1 MTSTHQQWRKNQYYA
16 YDPYSQD
23 IAPALL
29 NSVDIKKYIDI
40 GCLLDKKTFDSEL
53 LKPASYEMRF
63 LGKLYDWVITDE
75 GQLKPRCRE
84 IVDKKPAIPKK
95 LHTYLRRNSITY
107 LWMAE
112 QLFLPEYIAARF
124 NLHIRHVHKGL
135 LLGTGPLV
143 DSGFSGSLLIPLH
156 NLTNNNYEIC
166 GGDGIIWVEFTKLSE
181 NEYWKHKN
189 KEGVKRP
196 ENLIQFPN
204 AKDLDDPLAY
214 FLKSG
219 VTAQGGVQSAFH
231 GALDETRTA
240 AETARKGQKK
250 LEIRPKKSRDTT
262 DRFTKLY
269 TWIGVAT
276 AILVVAAIAT
286 IVVQGYSLVSQVVT
300 TTNEVHQQV
309 KADRQQASENT
320 QSVTERIENLEER
333 LENTTS
339 DFGALKDR
347 VDLIQQERPP
357 APQNTED

>member
-1 MTSTHQQWRKNQYYA
+1 MTSTHQQWRNNQYYA
-16 YDPYSQD
+16 YDPYAQD

-29 NSVDIKKYIDI
+29 NSVDIKKYVDI
-40 GCLLDKKTFDSEL
+40 GCLLDKATFHSDL

-84 IVDKKPAIPKK
+84 IVDKKPTI
-95 LHTYLRRNSITY
+95 LRRNSTTY

-156 NLTNNNYEIC
+156 NLTNNDYDIS

-181 NEYWKHKN
+181 NEYWGHKN

-240 AETARKGQKK
+240 AETARKGA
-250 LEIRPKKSRDTT
+250 EEARDSAEKSRETT
-262 DRFTKLY
+262 DRFRKLY

-300 TTNEVHQQV
+300 TTSEVHQQV

-320 QSVTERIENLEER
+320 QSVTERIENLEEW

>member
-1 MTSTHQQWRKNQYYA
+1 MTSTHQQWRANQYYA
-16 YDPYSQD
+16 YDPYSRD

-40 GCLLDKKTFDSEL
+40 GCLLETATFDSDL

-84 IVDKKPAIPKK
+84 IVDKKPAI
-95 LHTYLRRNSITY
+95 LQRNSITY

-112 QLFLPEYIAARF
+112 QLLLPEYIAARF

-166 GGDGIIWVEFTKLSE
+166 GGDGIIWVEFTKLSK
-181 NEYWKHKN
+181 NEYWEHQN
-189 KEGVKRP
+189 KEGLGRP
-196 ENLIQFPN
+196 ENLKEFPD

-214 FLKSG
+214 FLKSE

-231 GALDETRTA
+231 GALDETRNA
-240 AETARKGQKK
+240 ADTARKGAEEARESAQ
-250 LEIRPKKSRDTT
+250 KSRDTT
-262 DRFTKLY
+262 DRFRKIY
-269 TWIGVAT
+269 TWIGAGT

-286 IVVQGYSLVSQVVT
+286 IIVQSYSLVSQVVT
-300 TTNEVHQQV
+300 TTNEVHRQV
-309 KADRQQASENT
+309 EADRQQETENT
-320 QSVTERIENLEER
+320 QSVTKRIESLEER
-333 LENTTS
+333 LENATT
-339 DFGALKDR
+339 DVHALKNR
-347 VDLIQQERPP
+347 IDLIQQEP
-357 APQNTED
+357 APGPQNTQQ

>member
-1 MTSTHQQWRKNQYYA
+1 MTSTHQQWRRNQYYA

-29 NSVDIKKYIDI
+29 NSADIKKYVDI
-40 GCLLDKKTFDSEL
+40 GCLLDKATFDSDL

-63 LGKLYDWVITDE
+63 LGELYDWDITDE

-84 IVDKKPAIPKK
+84 IVDKKPVI
-95 LHTYLRRNSITY
+95 LQRNSITY

-166 GGDGIIWVEFTKLSE
+166 GGDGIIWVEFTKLSKS
-181 NEYWKHKN
+181 EYWKYHN
-189 KEGVKRP
+189 KKDLDRP
-196 ENLIQFPN
+196 DNLKPFPN
-204 AKDLDDPLAY
+204 VKDLDDPLAY

-231 GALDETRTA
+231 GALVETRNA
-240 AETARKGQKK
+240 AETARKGA
-250 LEIRPKKSRDTT
+250 EEARDSAKKSRDTT
-262 DRFTKLY
+262 DRFRKLY
-269 TWIGVAT
+269 TWIGIAT

-286 IVVQGYSLVSQVVT
+286 IIVQGYSLVSQVVT
-300 TTNEVHQQV
+300 TTNEIHQQV
-309 KADRQQASENT
+309 KADRKQETENSQT
-320 QSVTERIENLEER
+320 VAERIENLEER
-333 LENTTS
+333 LDNATS
-339 DFGALKDR
+339 DIGALKDR
-347 VDLIQQERPP
+347 VDLIQRERPP
-357 APQNTED
+357 VPQSTQD

>member
-29 NSVDIKKYIDI
+29 NSADIKKYVDI
-40 GCLLDKKTFDSEL
+40 GCLLDKATFDSSL

-75 GQLKPRCRE
+75 GQLKLRCRE
-84 IVDKKPAIPKK
+84 IVKNKPTT
-95 LHTYLRRNSITY
+95 LHRNSITY

-124 NLHIRHVHKGL
+124 NLHIRDVHKGL

-166 GGDGIIWVEFTKLSE
+166 GGDGIIWVEFTKLSKS
-181 NEYWKHKN
+181 EYWKHQD
-189 KEGVKRP
+189 KEGVQRP
-196 ENLIQFPN
+196 PNLRMFPN
-204 AKDLDDPLAY
+204 AKDLDDPFAY

-231 GALDETRTA
+231 GALDEARSA
-240 AETARKGQKK
+240 AETARKGA
-250 LEIRPKKSRDTT
+250 EKSRDSTE
-262 DRFTKLY
+262 RFRRLY
-269 TWIGVAT
+269 TWAGLATMILIVAAVAT
-276 AILVVAAIAT
+276 II
-286 IVVQGYSLVSQVVT
+286 VQGYSLVSQVVT
-300 TTNEVHQQV
+300 TTNELHQEGE
-309 KADRQQASENT
+309 ADTQQASENT
-320 QSVTERIENLEER
+320 PGVTGRIESLEIQ
-333 LENTTS
+333 LKQATD
-339 DFGALKDR
+339 DFSALKRR
-347 VDLIQQERPP
+347 VDLIQQDQTAVPEKTPK
-357 APQNTED
+357 